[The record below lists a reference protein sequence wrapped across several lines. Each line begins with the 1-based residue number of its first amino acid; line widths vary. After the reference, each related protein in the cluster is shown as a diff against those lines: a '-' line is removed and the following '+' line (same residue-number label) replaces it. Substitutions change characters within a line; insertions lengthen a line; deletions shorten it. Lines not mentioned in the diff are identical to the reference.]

1 MVHFK
6 MYLLTY
12 VIGTLAI
19 SLIVYYI
26 LSILPIGS
34 LIISTFSLSTGVELL
49 EDLMPAG
56 IALALLAVME
66 MLPETGVEASLTMS
80 SLSNVMYLKYIS
92 SNFTG
97 ANRMIVGAGLPI
109 IFFLFYIG
117 KQKNSELKF
126 KDSLLVPI
134 FFLFVST
141 IVFGVSVITSSFSVY
156 LAIAMVAI
164 FIIYIYA
171 SYYNKN
177 MKRKEEEYT
186 SVTGKIKTNLTKKHT
201 ILLASIFLIV
211 IGTALLYY
219 SIDPF
224 IKQLLEFSIA
234 LGIPSYFFIQWVAP
248 FATEFPELSTF
259 FLWSRNKAYDS
270 SISALASSLIMEWT
284 VMMSVVP
291 ILYLLFS
298 PEHYTYIPLD
308 YLQKMEIII
317 TMEQSLLFS
326 LITFKLKVKKWEA
339 ITIFLLWIMQIPL
352 IFIGTTQSFIVSILL
367 YSMII
372 FIELFYNYKI
382 LKVNCIKTIR
392 WIKKSIFDDLFAN
405 FAI

>member
-1 MVHFK
+1 

-12 VIGTLAI
+12 VIGMFAI
-19 SLIVYYI
+19 SLIIYY
-26 LSILPIGS
+26 LFSISPIAS

-49 EDLMPAG
+49 EDIMPAG

-80 SLSNVMYLKYIS
+80 SVSNVMYLKYIS

-97 ANRMIVGAGLPI
+97 ANRMIIGAGLPI

-126 KDSLLVPI
+126 KDSLLVPL
-134 FFLFVST
+134 FFLFIST

-156 LAIAMVAI
+156 LAIAMIAI
-164 FIIYIYA
+164 FIMYIYT

-186 SVTGKIKTNLTKKHT
+186 SVTGKIRSNVTKKHT
-201 ILLASIFLIV
+201 ILLTSIFLIA
-211 IGTALLYY
+211 IGTVLLYY

-224 IKQLLEFSIA
+224 IKQLLEFSIV

-298 PEHYTYIPLD
+298 PAHYTYIPLD

-317 TMEQSLLFS
+317 TMEQSILFA
-326 LITFKLKVKKWEA
+326 LITFKLNVKKWEA
-339 ITIFLLWIMQIPL
+339 ISIFLLWVMQIPL
-352 IFIGTTQSFIVSILL
+352 IFIGSTQYFIVLISL
-367 YSMII
+367 YSLLI
-372 FIELFYNYKI
+372 FIEIFYNYKI
-382 LKVNCIKTIR
+382 LKENYMKTIR
-392 WIKKSIFDDLFAN
+392 WIKEIN
-405 FAI
+405 F